1 MITELTNSARPLN
14 REDIRPMITAMIY
27 GEKAVTDFEGGAL
40 LFEADNIYLLFGA
53 DSLYMR
59 TINRKYLL
67 TLQYENI
74 LRMVLESDECGELY
88 LSISMQDG
96 LRVILDESAVS
107 FTAEAKRQVLEEQG
121 GNK

>member
-1 MITELTNSARPLN
+1 MKTELTNSARPLN

-74 LRMVLESDECGELY
+74 LRIAVESDECGELN

>member
-1 MITELTNSARPLN
+1 MKTEITNSARPLN

-53 DSLYMR
+53 DSLYIR
-59 TINRKYLL
+59 TITRKYLF

-74 LRMVLESDECGELY
+74 LRMALESDECGELY

-121 GNK
+121 GNR

>member
-1 MITELTNSARPLN
+1 MKTEITNSARPLN

-53 DSLYMR
+53 DSLYIR

-74 LRMVLESDECGELY
+74 LRIAVESDECGVIY

>member
-1 MITELTNSARPLN
+1 MITELTNSARPLK
-14 REDIRPMITAMIY
+14 REDIRPMITAIIY

-53 DSLYMR
+53 DSLYIR

-74 LRMVLESDECGELY
+74 LRIAVESDECGELY
-88 LSISMQDG
+88 LLILARDG

-107 FTAEAKRQVLEEQG
+107 FTDEAARQVLEE
-121 GNK
+121 

>member
-1 MITELTNSARPLN
+1 MKTELTNSARPLN

-27 GEKAVTDFEGGAL
+27 GEKSVSDFEGGAL
-40 LFEADNIYLLFGA
+40 LFEADFIYLLFGV
-53 DSLYMR
+53 DSLYIR
-59 TINRKYLL
+59 AVTGKYLL

-74 LRMVLESDECGELY
+74 LRMALESDESGELY
-88 LSISMQDG
+88 LSISMRDG
-96 LRVILDESAVS
+96 LRVMLDESAVS

>member
-1 MITELTNSARPLN
+1 MITELTNSARPLK

-53 DSLYMR
+53 DSLYIR
-59 TINRKYLL
+59 TITRKYLF

-74 LRMVLESDECGELY
+74 LRMALESDECGELY

>member
-74 LRMVLESDECGELY
+74 LRMAVESDECGELY

>member
-1 MITELTNSARPLN
+1 MITEITNSARPLN

-74 LRMVLESDECGELY
+74 LRMALESDECGELY

-96 LRVILDESAVS
+96 LRVILDESALS

>member
-1 MITELTNSARPLN
+1 MKTELTNSARPLN

-59 TINRKYLL
+59 TINRKKYLL

-74 LRMVLESDECGELY
+74 LRMALESDECGELY

-107 FTAEAKRQVLEEQG
+107 FTAEAARQVLEE
-121 GNK
+121 

>member
-1 MITELTNSARPLN
+1 MKTEITNSARPLN

-53 DSLYMR
+53 DSLYIR

-74 LRMVLESDECGELY
+74 LRIAVESDECGVIY

-121 GNK
+121 GNR

>member
-53 DSLYMR
+53 DSLYIR
-59 TINRKYLL
+59 TITRKYLL

-74 LRMVLESDECGELY
+74 LRIAVESDECGVIY

-121 GNK
+121 GNR

>member
-74 LRMVLESDECGELY
+74 LRMALESDECGELY

>member
-1 MITELTNSARPLN
+1 MKTELTNSARPLN

-53 DSLYMR
+53 DSLYIR
-59 TINRKYLL
+59 TITRKYLL

-74 LRMVLESDECGELY
+74 LRMALESDECGELY

>member
-53 DSLYMR
+53 DSLYIR

-74 LRMVLESDECGELY
+74 LRIAVESDECGVIY

-121 GNK
+121 GNR